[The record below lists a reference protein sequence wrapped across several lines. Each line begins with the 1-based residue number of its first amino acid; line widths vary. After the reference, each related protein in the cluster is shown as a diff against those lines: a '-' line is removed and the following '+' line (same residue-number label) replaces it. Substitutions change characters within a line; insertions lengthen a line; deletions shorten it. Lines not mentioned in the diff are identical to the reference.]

1 MELVAIRRN
10 RKRSSLFL
18 LIIFSLTASL
28 TSCAATGKPFTHGE
42 PVTGKASLYIYYAHG
57 LFSSSFSWPV
67 YLDGIMLTELKR
79 GEYFYST
86 VSPGIHTISTKLTSI
101 ERSLNLSTEPDAT
114 YYVRLRYETN
124 VAVPTWVLEPVL
136 EVPALDELK
145 DLKLRAGV
153 DHKGKISQSATS
165 L

>member
-1 MELVAIRRN
+1 MELVAIRRKPT
-10 RKRSSLFL
+10 RYRLFL
-18 LIIFSLTASL
+18 LIILTASL
-28 TSCAATGKPFTHGE
+28 TSCAETEKPFSHGE
-42 PVTGKASLYIYYAHG
+42 PVAGKASLYIYYAHG
-57 LFSSSFSWPV
+57 LLSSSLRWPV
-67 YLDGIMLTELKR
+67 YVDGIKLTELKR

-86 VSPGIHTISTKLTSI
+86 ISPGIHTISTKLTSI

-124 VAVPTWVLEPVL
+124 LAVPTWVLEPVL

-153 DHKGKISQSATS
+153 VS
-165 L
+165 LT